1 MKKQIRIIL
10 FAICTLASFS
20 PVLAQKSNWGHID
33 YKGNPW
39 VKNVSTPNKITQG
52 LNNRHLSLWASHGRY
67 YDEKKGRWEWQRP
80 YLFCTTEDLYT
91 QTVVVPYL
99 IPMLENAGA
108 VVFTP
113 RERDWQKEEIIV
125 DNDDANRALYYKET
139 VMNRAWT
146 TTSQHGFARH
156 AGTYRHGENPFEAGT
171 ARMAK
176 ASKSKNPSTVAYQPH
191 FNKEGR
197 YAVYVSYQTLS
208 NSISDA
214 EYIVYHKGTATSF
227 KVNQQMGGS
236 TWVYL
241 GTFDFDK
248 GCNAYNRVVI
258 TNNSKQKGMVSTDA
272 VRFGG
277 GMGNIVRGGTT
288 SGLPRCLEAARYYA
302 QWAGAPTSVYG
313 SRKDDYSDDII
324 TRPVMTNWLA
334 GGSPY
339 VPNTEG
345 KHVPIELSLAIHSD
359 AGFRKDLQSKIGT
372 LSIATTDFNNGVFGS
387 GLSRQ
392 ASKRFAEA
400 LLNGVYND
408 LTVKYGEWVK
418 RTTWDKNYGETRV
431 PEVPSAI
438 LEILSHQ
445 SFPDMKMGQDPNFK
459 FTLARSIYKT
469 ILRFVAGQ
477 HGNTCVVQPLAP
489 ENFAVQLVGRNKVK
503 LSWTPVNDPQ
513 EPTAR
518 PTAYNVYTAT
528 GTGGFDN
535 GTRVKGTSVTLKIEP
550 GTLHTFRVTAVN
562 EGGESFPTETL
573 AALTWPEATRTVLIV
588 NGFHRLSSPAIIDN
602 SYQQGFDIAEDAGV
616 TYGLTAGWSGAQ
628 QNFDTSKIGIESS
641 EGLGYSGRE
650 LCGQF
655 VAGNEFNYSVTHARA
670 IATTRKYNI
679 VSCSSHALERGMV
692 GTKGIAC
699 IDLILGLERYDGH
712 SLVPYKA
719 LPVNL
724 QNKLASFVRN
734 RGRIVVSGAYLATD
748 ATTPTDTRFL
758 QDILKAEANG
768 TYQASISS
776 QITGMGTTFDIYNR
790 LNEHHYAVSRADIL
804 APYGATAFPALLYG
818 NGTAAAIAY
827 PGNDYK
833 SFVMGFPFEC
843 IKDEQARNK
852 IMAAILNFVNS

>member
-1 MKKQIRIIL
+1 MKQLTRKIL
-10 FAICTLASFS
+10 FALCFATAFT
-20 PVLAQKSNWGHID
+20 PATAQKTNWGHID

-39 VKNVSTPNKITQG
+39 VRNVSTPNKITQG
-52 LNNRHLSLWASHGRY
+52 LYKRHLSLCASHGRY
-67 YDEKKGRWEWQRP
+67 YDEKNGRWEWQRP

-91 QTVVVPYL
+91 QTIVVPYL
-99 IPMLENAGA
+99 IPMLEKAGA

-113 RERDWQKEEIIV
+113 RERDWQKNEIIV
-125 DNDDANRALYYKET
+125 DNDDANRAYYREAIVKNT
-139 VMNRAWT
+139 WT
-146 TTSQHGFARH
+146 TTMQKGFARH
-156 AGTYRHGENPFEAGT
+156 ADSYRHGENPFEAGT

-176 ASKSKNPSTVAYQPH
+176 TVKSKNPSTVSYQPN
-191 FNKEGR
+191 FSEEGR
-197 YAVYVSYQTLS
+197 YAVYVSYQTV
-208 NSISDA
+208 NHSISDA
-214 EYIVYHKGTATSF
+214 EYIVYHKGTSTSF

-248 GCNAYNRVVI
+248 GCNAYNRVVV
-258 TNNSKQKGMVSTDA
+258 TNNSKQKGVVTTDA

-302 QWAGAPTSVYG
+302 QWAGAPESVYG
-313 SRKDDYSDDII
+313 SRKDDYRDDII
-324 TRPVMTNWLA
+324 TRPMMANWLA
-334 GGSPY
+334 GGSVY
-339 VPNTEG
+339 VPETEG

-359 AGFRKDLQSKIGT
+359 AGFRKDLTSKIGT
-372 LSIATTDFNNGVFGS
+372 LSIATTDFNNGIFGS

-392 ASKRFAEA
+392 ASVRLADM
-400 LLNGVYND
+400 LLNGVHND
-408 LTVKYGEWVK
+408 LTLKYGEWVK
-418 RTTWDKNYGETRV
+418 RAVWDKNYGETRV
-431 PEVPSAI
+431 PEVPSSI

-469 ILRFVAGQ
+469 ILRFVASQ
-477 HGNTCVVQPLAP
+477 HGTSCVVQPLAP
-489 ENFAVQLVGRNKVK
+489 ENFAVQFVGKNKVR
-503 LSWTPVNDPQ
+503 LSWTPVSDPQ

-535 GTRVKGTSVTLKIEP
+535 GQRVKGTSVTLKIEP
-550 GTLHTFRVTAVN
+550 GTLHSFRVTAVN

-573 AALTWPEATRTVLIV
+573 AAYSQPEATKTVLIV
-588 NGFHRLSSPAIIDN
+588 NGFHRLSSPAVIDN
-602 SYQQGFDIAEDAGV
+602 SYQQGFDLNEDPGI

-628 QNFDTSKIGIESS
+628 QNFDTSKIGIESP
-641 EGLGYSGRE
+641 EGLGYSGSE

-655 VAGNEFNYSVTHARA
+655 IAGNDFNYTVTHAQA
-670 IATTRKYNI
+670 IAATRRYNI
-679 VSCSSHALERGMV
+679 VSCSSHALERGFV

-699 IDLILGLERYDGH
+699 IDLLLGLERNDGH

-719 LPVNL
+719 LPTNL
-724 QNKLASFVRN
+724 QDKLAAFALG
-734 RGRIVVSGAYLATD
+734 RGRLIVSGAYLASD
-748 ATTPTDTRFL
+748 ATSPTDIEFL
-758 QDILKAEANG
+758 QNILKTETNG
-768 TYQASISS
+768 TYKTSLSPV
-776 QITGMGTTFDIYNR
+776 ITGMGTSFDIYNQ
-790 LNEHHYAVSRADIL
+790 LNACHYAVTSADIL
-804 APYGATAFPALLYG
+804 APVGTAAFPALLYG

-827 PGNDYK
+827 PGSDYK

>member
-1 MKKQIRIIL
+1 MKHLVRTVII
-10 FAICTLASFS
+10 AIAATIAASAY
-20 PVLAQKSNWGHID
+20 AQKKNWGSID

-39 VKNVSTPNKITQG
+39 VKNVSSPNKITQG
-52 LNNRHLSLWASHGRY
+52 LYNRHLSLWASHGRY
-67 YDEKKGRWEWQRP
+67 YDSQKGRWIWQRP

-113 RERDWQKEEIIV
+113 RERDWQKEELIV
-125 DNDDANRALYYKET
+125 DNDDPNRALYYKES

-146 TTSQHGFARH
+146 TTSQRGFARH
-156 AGTYRHGENPFEAGT
+156 AGTYQHGENPFEAGS

-176 ASKSKNPSTVAYQPH
+176 TAKSKTPSTVSYQPN
-191 FNKEGR
+191 FNEEGR
-197 YAVYVSYQTLS
+197 YAVYVSYQTLN

-214 EYIVYHKGTATSF
+214 EYIVYHKGTITSF

-248 GCNAYNRVVI
+248 GCNAYNRVVV
-258 TNNSKQKGMVSTDA
+258 TNNSKQKGVVTTDA

-277 GMGNIVRGGTT
+277 GMGNIARGGST

-313 SRKDDYSDDII
+313 SRADDYKDDII

-334 GGSPY
+334 GGSVY
-339 VPNTEG
+339 VPDVAG
-345 KHVPIELSLAIHSD
+345 KKVPIELSLAVHSD
-359 AGFRKDLQSKIGT
+359 AGFRNDLTSKIGT
-372 LSIATTDFNNGVFGS
+372 LSICTTDFNNGVFGS

-392 ASKRFAEA
+392 ASKSFAES
-400 LLNGVYND
+400 LLNGVHND
-408 LTVKYGEWVK
+408 LSFKYGEWTK
-418 RTTWDKNYGETRV
+418 RATWDRNYGETRV

-469 ILRFVAGQ
+469 ILRHVSGQ
-477 HGNTCVVQPLAP
+477 HGKSYVVQPLAP
-489 ENFAVQLVGRNKVK
+489 DNFSVQLVGNNKVK
-503 LSWTPVNDPQ
+503 LSWSPVNDPQ

-518 PTAYNVYTAT
+518 PAAYNVYTAV

-535 GTRVKGTSVTLKIEP
+535 GKRVKSNSVTIKIKP
-550 GTLHTFRVTAVN
+550 GTVYAFRVTAVN
-562 EGGESFPTETL
+562 DGGESFPTETL
-573 AALTWPEATRTVLIV
+573 SAYSQPGARKTVLIV

-602 SYQQGFDIAEDAGV
+602 SYQQGFDLNEDPGI
-616 TYGLTAGWSGAQ
+616 TYGLTAGWSGSQ
-628 QNFDTSKIGIESS
+628 QCFDTSKIGIESS
-641 EGLGYSGRE
+641 SGLGYSGSE

-655 VAGNEFNYSVTHARA
+655 IAGNNFNYTVTHTDA
-670 IATTRKYNI
+670 IAATRAYNV
-679 VSCSSHALERGMV
+679 VSCSSQAFERGNV
-692 GTKGIAC
+692 STKGIAC
-699 IDLILGLERYDGH
+699 IDLLLGLERNDGH

-719 LPVNL
+719 LSTTM
-724 QNKLASFVRN
+724 QNRLATFTRN
-734 RGRIVVSGAYLATD
+734 RGRLIVSGAYVASD
-748 ATTPTDTRFL
+748 ATTPTDQQFL
-758 QDILKAEANG
+758 QNTLKVEANG
-768 TYQASISS
+768 TYRTASSAE
-776 QITGMGTTFDIYNR
+776 ITGMGTSFDIYNR
-790 LNEHHYAVSRADIL
+790 LNSRHYAVTSADIL
-804 APYGATAFPALLYG
+804 SPYGGTAFPALLYG
-818 NGTAAAIAY
+818 NGTAAAVAY
-827 PGNDYK
+827 PGADYRC
-833 SFVMGFPFEC
+833 FVMGFPFEC
-843 IKDEQARNK
+843 IKAQKARRQ